1 MKSLTKTELKWMY
14 SAMEYEIKELYD
26 YIYELEECETVTIVK
41 HKIESLK
48 TTMKKIENILAS
60 GTKRVEIK

>member
-14 SAMEYEIKELYD
+14 SAMENEVETLYN
-26 YIYELEECETVTIVK
+26 YIDGIEENATTALVK

-48 TTMKKIENILAS
+48 TTMEKINEILTS
-60 GTKRVEIK
+60 GTKRIEIK